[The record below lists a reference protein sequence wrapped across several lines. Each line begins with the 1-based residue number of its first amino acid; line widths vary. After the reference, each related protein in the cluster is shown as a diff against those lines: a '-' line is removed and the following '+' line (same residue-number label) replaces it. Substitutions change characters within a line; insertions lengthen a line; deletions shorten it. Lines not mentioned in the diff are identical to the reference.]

1 MNESV
6 NEQEIDLKR
15 LFSAL
20 KHNWI
25 LIVAVTLVLAIIG
38 FLVTYFLIDPEYQ
51 AMAQAVVDVGS
62 TTNSTLTIDGNYIDI
77 SNMTASKNFVPLFEL
92 ILKSSS
98 CLDPVVEELND
109 EGHGDITYEKLFEIV
124 QIASVNDTQV
134 LSITVTHTDKA
145 LALNILNKIY
155 SRAPEIL
162 DKTLPNGSFV
172 SIDDPRYVNEGE
184 PVSPSIIKNTAIC
197 AVIGFVLIVAVVII
211 REIFNTTIKDE
222 SDIEKYLGLPIIG
235 KIPKMD
241 TKGGFKNGH

>member
-15 LFSAL
+15 LFNAL

-25 LIVAVTLVLAIIG
+25 LIVAITLVLAIIG

-51 AMAQAVVDVGS
+51 AEVRAVVDVGS
-62 TTNSTLTIDGNYIDI
+62 SSAVLIDGNYIDPTSI
-77 SNMTASKNFVPLFEL
+77 TTSRNFVQLFEL

-98 CLDPVVEELND
+98 CLNPVVEELNS
-109 EGHGDITYEKLFEIV
+109 EGYDFTYEKLYKIV
-124 QIASVNDTQV
+124 DIASVNDTQV
-134 LSITVTHTDKA
+134 LSITVTHTDKE
-145 LALNILNKIY
+145 LALNILDKIY
-155 SRAPEIL
+155 TRVPEIL
-162 DKTLPNGSFV
+162 QQALENGSFIT
-172 SIDDPRYVNEGE
+172 IDNPRYVNEGE

-197 AVIGFVLIVAVVII
+197 AVIGFVLIVAIVII

-222 SDIEKYLGLPIIG
+222 ADIEKYLGLPIIG